1 MLALG
6 GFERA
11 IQIVHFSFLTHG
23 LKKSYQESCFI
34 IMTSNLKQ
42 INKDLGL

>member
-11 IQIVHFSFLTHG
+11 IQIVHFSFFTHG
-23 LKKSYQESCFI
+23 LKKSYQRKLFHNHEIKSK
-34 IMTSNLKQ
+34 TN
-42 INKDLGL
+42 